1 MNFFYIL
8 FRTNGYRYSSTIDN
22 LSISK
27 CFLLF
32 SIHNWF
38 YLWFKYC
45 VYYDNAMYAYYS
57 FTHASLAELKTTLAN
72 GCSNLIDLPC
82 SLQMNI
88 NVYFFWS
95 KFVILYYL
103 SIIIMMTYIWHRTVH
118 FSHCVITFFV
128 LADIIFVELTIK

>member
-1 MNFFYIL
+1 
-8 FRTNGYRYSSTIDN
+8 
-22 LSISK
+22 
-27 CFLLF
+27 
-32 SIHNWF
+32 
-38 YLWFKYC
+38 
-45 VYYDNAMYAYYS
+45 MYAYYS

-88 NVYFFWS
+88 AVYFFWS

-103 SIIIMMTYIWHRTVH
+103 SIIIMMTYTWHRTVH
-118 FSHCVITFFV
+118 FSYCVIPFFV